1 MNDNFQQK
9 LIQAVKDAGQE
20 IVDKAEGFVG
30 PNNLLSYM
38 TITIRFDPEI
48 SMFCPTIDVNKTYL
62 CERARDRLYAGKA
75 NDLEVGEEHD

>member
-20 IVDKAEGFVG
+20 IVDKAEDFVG
-30 PNNLLSYM
+30 SGNMLCNM
-38 TITIRFDPEI
+38 TITVHFDPEI